1 MTLSRFHKQ
10 QTKKTRMYFCIFC
23 FETYSLKTFPTLL
36 EINLFSVVF
45 CCKKGERNA
54 IVFWAPMYK
63 LLGLKLIS
71 RGLFRKDILANFT
84 FPPFRA
90 ICKL

>member
-45 CCKKGERNA
+45 LLQKGGKECDC
-54 IVFWAPMYK
+54 F
-63 LLGLKLIS
+63 LGTYVQTPGPEI
-71 RGLFRKDILANFT
+71 N
-84 FPPFRA
+84 
-90 ICKL
+90 